1 MRKMQVT
8 PKKRYIDT
16 LPAVASERYKKK
28 LGLVGLQTCPYELA
42 DQEWEDDVTK
52 WPEVEFPDIVLYLI
66 GTPGRIH

>member
-1 MRKMQVT
+1 MQVT

-42 DQEWEDDVTK
+42 DQEWEDDVTILG
-52 WPEVEFPDIVLYLI
+52 WPHRLQ
-66 GTPGRIH
+66 